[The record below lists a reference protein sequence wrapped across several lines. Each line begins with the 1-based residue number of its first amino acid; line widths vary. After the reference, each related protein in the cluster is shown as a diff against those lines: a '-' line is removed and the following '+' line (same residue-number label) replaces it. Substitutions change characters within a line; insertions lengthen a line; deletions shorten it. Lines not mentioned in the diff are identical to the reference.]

1 MKQFSGRF
9 RRHYFEE
16 AKSIHYDLIIIGG
29 GITGAGIAL
38 DSASR
43 GMKVLLLEKQDFASG
58 TSSKSTKLI
67 HGGLRYL
74 KQLQFGV
81 VYQTGQ
87 ERAILHRN
95 APHLV
100 KPEPMVLPVIKN
112 GSLGKF
118 TTSMALFIYETL
130 AGVKKH
136 ERFQMLGKEAT
147 LKREPLLDSEKVLA
161 SAVYAEYRT
170 DDSRLTISI
179 LKSAVKKGARCIN
192 YARVTGFIKSSE
204 KVVGVEVQD
213 EVSAEKFTIKARMI
227 VNAAG
232 PWVDDLR
239 KADGHIN
246 KKHLLLSKGVH
257 IVIPHTKI
265 PVKQS
270 VYFDTPDKRMVF
282 AIPRDGVTYIGTTD
296 TEYKG
301 SPDNPRITAED
312 QHYLIDACNQM
323 FPGLSLKTS
332 DIISSWTGLRPLIY
346 EEGKSSSE
354 LSRKDEVFESPS
366 GLISIA
372 GGKLTGYRI
381 MAKKV
386 VNLVS
391 KRLLSQGFKFE
402 KCSTG
407 NERISGANF
416 QEGEDIESYIER
428 QAGEAKQIG
437 MNRNQIRSWV
447 NRYGADTER
456 IVELAYELWPTCEKK
471 EIVPL
476 MAELQYCIDE
486 EMAFQPGDFFI
497 RRTGRLY
504 FDFKSIPADF
514 ESIYPVMADLL
525 GYSEEQKKEFEYLFL
540 REMDAVQPEVSNR

>member
-1 MKQFSGRF
+1 MKQFSARF
-9 RRHYFEE
+9 RNQYFNE
-16 AKSIHYDLIIIGG
+16 ATEIQYDLIIIGG

-43 GMKVLLLEKQDFASG
+43 GMKVLLLEKHDFASG

-100 KPEPMVLPVIKN
+100 KPEPMVLPVIKH

-118 TTSMALFIYETL
+118 STSVALLIYETL

-136 ERFQMLGKEAT
+136 ERYKMLDKEAT
-147 LKREPLLDSEKVLA
+147 LKREPLFDSEKILA
-161 SAVYAEYRT
+161 SAVYSEYRT

-179 LKSAVKKGARCIN
+179 VKSAVNLGAKCIN
-192 YARVTGFIKSSE
+192 YANVSTFIKHND

-213 EVSAEKFTIKARMI
+213 VISGKNFSIRGRVV

-239 KADGHIN
+239 IADGHVN
-246 KKHLLLSKGVH
+246 NKHLLLSKGVH
-257 IVIPHTKI
+257 IVLPFSKL

-270 VYFDTPDKRMVF
+270 SYFDTPDGRMVF
-282 AIPRDGVTYIGTTD
+282 AIPRDGITYVGTTD
-296 TEYKG
+296 TEYIG
-301 SPDNPRITAED
+301 HADNPRITMDD
-312 QHYLIDACNQM
+312 QVYLINACNNL
-323 FPGLSLKTS
+323 FPSISLSVA

-346 EEGKSSSE
+346 EKGKSSSE
-354 LSRKDEVFESPS
+354 LSRKDEVFESPT

-386 VNLVS
+386 VDLVS
-391 KRLLSQGFKFE
+391 KRLYSQGLKFE
-402 KCSTG
+402 KCSTK
-407 NERISGANF
+407 NLVISGGNF
-416 QEGEDIESYIER
+416 RIGDDIEKYIEK

-437 MNRNQIRSWV
+437 THIKQIRDWV
-447 NRYGADTER
+447 NRYGSQTER
-456 IVELAYELWPTCEKK
+456 IVEKGYELWPLVKDK
-471 EIVPL
+471 SLVPYL
-476 MAELQYCIDE
+476 AELHYCIDE
-486 EMAFQPGDFFI
+486 EMTFHPCDFWI
-497 RRTGRLY
+497 RRTGTLY
-504 FDFKSIPADF
+504 YDFPNLKDKF
-514 ESIYPVMADLL
+514 EALYPSMVELL
-525 GYSEEQKKEFEYLFL
+525 GYSEAQSKDFEYQFL
-540 REMDAVQPEVSNR
+540 REMDSVQP